1 MFSTISLYLYL
12 SFFMFPLYRCV
23 ITVFH
28 QEPSSFQ
35 TLICGPFPYMAATL
49 RPFYFI
55 SGFSVMKLAVFG
67 SRTLKDDRVKMLIY
81 DEIERTG
88 ADTIVTTQE
97 PLGVCTVAQQV
108 AKERCLV
115 LELHFLNFKYRTGA
129 YEHRSD
135 AVIKAADTVLL
146 IHDGESHGTRN
157 ELERTKKF
165 GKPFR
170 YEVLEPTDTRLQRT
184 YDRKLDAF
192 ALSGDDDGDDFLDL
206 TI

>member
-1 MFSTISLYLYL
+1 
-12 SFFMFPLYRCV
+12 
-23 ITVFH
+23 
-28 QEPSSFQ
+28 
-35 TLICGPFPYMAATL
+35 
-49 RPFYFI
+49 
-55 SGFSVMKLAVFG
+55 MKLAVFG

-81 DEIERTG
+81 DEIEKTG

-108 AKERCLV
+108 AKESCLV

-135 AVIKAADTVLL
+135 DVIKAADSVLL

-170 YEVLEPTDTRLQRT
+170 YEVLEPTDTKLQRT
-184 YDRKLDAF
+184 YDRKLEAF
-192 ALSGDDDGDDFLDL
+192 ALSHDDDGDDFLDL
-206 TI
+206 DI